1 MSQHSDSPRLEALES
16 SVSGIQETM
25 SELVGMLRQLTTE
38 TRTAGDGR
46 RGEESGGARRDAAH
60 IYSSG
65 TRRGPLTAATGYRVT
80 AVQDEGAGEATAA
93 RNFPVHHRAASEPAD
108 TRPGLP
114 TGVGPMI
121 DVRRGEARDP
131 YLAGITA
138 YDESRDV
145 LRTDFKSLPARVV
158 PPVLKAEK
166 GGFQK
171 FKHEFFLK
179 ANMLDITAH
188 FVDQGMRAVPVGDPL
203 KQKAVLLQEGFSND
217 EIRTA
222 YQAWNFI
229 DAALQSESDRSI
241 LKRCKSPREVFE
253 RLEKWHDP
261 DSEVATQRL
270 YDKFHEFTIPP
281 HSDPITALH
290 DLEDTNNQMHEKG
303 IGRIPD
309 AVVHA
314 RFVRALPDEY
324 SLVKEMLQTMKNRDR
339 DEIIRMVSTR
349 HSNLPQKKGAQ
360 RTSRQPEQAFVSS
373 ESGNRSGAR
382 RGRDR
387 GGGGRQGRGRR
398 GNNGGGGGNNNSSG
412 TPGGGASSS
421 VGTQRSGDG
430 SGNPGSGGDGRHN
443 IPSGRCF
450 RCRQRGHRRHDC
462 TTRES
467 DFVPRCNR
475 CTGYGHEESSCSSD
489 AAVLVV
495 ELPVPEEDLAVE
507 AQAFAVSEA
516 GKCSVTI
523 GDAVGGVALD
533 KQVMHYIADSAAT
546 CSMTPNSDG
555 LTCYRECSRPLGL
568 ANGEE
573 ITIVGYGDLT
583 VDFRTNH
590 GWVRVEMND
599 VAHVPQLSYNLISLP
614 SMAQKGH
621 TYTGDKDGVTLELKG
636 GKTVFFP
643 LVGKLCRQY
652 GYRPKAA
659 NNMVDSACA
668 VIAPGKV
675 KTPNPPPDINI
686 LHCTF
691 GHAHEGL
698 LKKTATQQ
706 GIAYSGELHECRGCS
721 MAKGLRK
728 PIARSTQTRADKRL
742 QRVFVDLSGPT
753 AVKSIGGKRYTLI
766 VRDDCTRFNRVY
778 FLRHKS
784 DAASAFESFLAEV
797 RADGIPSTV
806 MAVRSDNGREFF
818 GGAFGELC
826 RKRCIKQEFTPAD
839 SPKYNGVAER
849 ALGLIND
856 AATAARIQATEL
868 YPGAPDYPSLW
879 AEAVSWACHALNCT
893 ATTAN
898 PGDKSPYEMWY
909 GSPPP
914 RGAVWPFLKPAVC
927 RVKRNNKSLP
937 KAQDCYYVGP
947 GIDHPRDCIRVLT
960 ANRSILTTRNV
971 TWRHVPLSRPAPPQ
985 QLPPIAEEGGSTAGE
1000 GASGERAPSQGG
1012 GGVEEVLDN
1021 ESDLDDTKPIARST
1035 HTGADTLCLSR
1046 APAAAA
1052 PYCQRGG
1059 VYSGG
1064 GRERGGG
1071 VKSRRKEGA
1080 RLGQRVQPRQR
1091 SGGVAPGVTR
1101 NPPTPS
1107 ASPGRGGATGRNR
1120 SRGSGGA
1127 EGNPPTPSASPGRGG
1142 ARGRMRSRG
1151 SGGAEG
1157 NPPTPSASP
1166 GRGSATGRIRSRGS
1180 GGAEGNPPTPSA
1192 SPGRGGASGRIR
1204 SRGSGGAEGDTPTPS
1219 VPPGRADFGGINGNS
1234 GSRVSSS
1241 SSSSSSRTSSS
1252 RDSSSRTSSNTSTSR
1267 GDVPTLAGR
1276 EAYRQKWDGKIPAL
1290 QGGRTRSQSKKHQM
1304 DADTADAL
1312 LTHAWRTEEEETTTE
1327 RVHDLLLE
1335 EWLEKLE
1342 RRGIG
1347 PRARGVRGCRV
1358 GRQGK

>member
-1 MSQHSDSPRLEALES
+1 MSQHSASPRLEASES
-16 SVSGIQETM
+16 NVSEIQERM
-25 SELVGMLRQLTTE
+25 SELASMLRQLTTE

-80 AVQDEGAGEATAA
+80 AVQDEGAGEATTA
-93 RNFPVHHRAASEPAD
+93 RNFPVHHRAASEPTD

-121 DVRRGEARDP
+121 DVRSGEARDP
-131 YLAGITA
+131 YLAET
-138 YDESRDV
+138 
-145 LRTDFKSLPARVV
+145 
-158 PPVLKAEK
+158 
-166 GGFQK
+166 
-171 FKHEFFLK
+171 
-179 ANMLDITAH
+179 
-188 FVDQGMRAVPVGDPL
+188 
-203 KQKAVLLQEGFSND
+203 LQ
-217 EIRTA
+217 A
-222 YQAWNFI
+222 
-229 DAALQSESDRSI
+229 
-241 LKRCKSPREVFE
+241 
-253 RLEKWHDP
+253 
-261 DSEVATQRL
+261 
-270 YDKFHEFTIPP
+270 
-281 HSDPITALH
+281 
-290 DLEDTNNQMHEKG
+290 
-303 IGRIPD
+303 
-309 AVVHA
+309 
-314 RFVRALPDEY
+314 
-324 SLVKEMLQTMKNRDR
+324 MKNRDR

-387 GGGGRQGRGRR
+387 RGGGRQGRGRR

-450 RCRQRGHRRHDC
+450 RCRQRGHRRQDC

-467 DFVPRCNR
+467 DFVPRYNR

-614 SMAQKGH
+614 STAQKGH

-636 GKTVFFP
+636 GKTVFLP

-659 NNMVDSACA
+659 NNMVDTACA
-668 VIAPGKV
+668 VIAPGKT
-675 KTPNPPPDINI
+675 KTPTTPTDINI
-686 LHCTF
+686 PHCTF
-691 GHAHEGL
+691 GDTHEVL
-698 LKKTATQQ
+698 LKKEQQ
-706 GIAYSGELHECRGCS
+706 GVNPSGEFHECRGCS
-721 MAKGLRK
+721 MAKG
-728 PIARSTQTRADKRL
+728 
-742 QRVFVDLSGPT
+742 
-753 AVKSIGGKRYTLI
+753 
-766 VRDDCTRFNRVY
+766 
-778 FLRHKS
+778 
-784 DAASAFESFLAEV
+784 
-797 RADGIPSTV
+797 
-806 MAVRSDNGREFF
+806 
-818 GGAFGELC
+818 
-826 RKRCIKQEFTPAD
+826 
-839 SPKYNGVAER
+839 
-849 ALGLIND
+849 
-856 AATAARIQATEL
+856 
-868 YPGAPDYPSLW
+868 
-879 AEAVSWACHALNCT
+879 
-893 ATTAN
+893 
-898 PGDKSPYEMWY
+898 
-909 GSPPP
+909 P
-914 RGAVWPFLKPAVC
+914 R
-927 RVKRNNKSLP
+927 
-937 KAQDCYYVGP
+937 
-947 GIDHPRDCIRVLT
+947 
-960 ANRSILTTRNV
+960 
-971 TWRHVPLSRPAPPQ
+971 
-985 QLPPIAEEGGSTAGE
+985 
-1000 GASGERAPSQGG
+1000 
-1012 GGVEEVLDN
+1012 
-1021 ESDLDDTKPIARST
+1021 KPIARST

-1101 NPPTPS
+1101 NARG
-1107 ASPGRGGATGRNR
+1107 ASGRNR

-1142 ARGRMRSRG
+1142 ASGRMRSRG

-1166 GRGSATGRIRSRGS
+1166 GRGGASGRNRSRGSGGAEGNPPTPSASPGRGGATGRIRSRGS

-1192 SPGRGGASGRIR
+1192 SPGRGGASGKTC
-1204 SRGSGGAEGDTPTPS
+1204 SRGHGGADGNPSTPAVSPGSGKICSRGHGGADGNPSTPAVSPGRGGASGKICSRGHGGADGNPSTPAVSPGRGGASGKICSRGHGGAEGNPPTPS
-1219 VPPGRADFGGINGNS
+1219 PPPGRADFGGTNGNS
-1234 GSRVSSS
+1234 SSYS
-1241 SSSSSSRTSSS
+1241 SEDSRTSS
-1252 RDSSSRTSSNTSTSR
+1252 DSSSGNDD
-1267 GDVPTLAGR
+1267 GDFPALAR
-1276 EAYRQKWDGKIPAL
+1276 RPARDVEAFGELPAL
-1290 QGGRTRSQSKKHQM
+1290 QSGHTRSQSRGLATGASC
-1304 DADTADAL
+1304 ADDL
-1312 LTHAWRTEEEETTTE
+1312 LAYAMRAMEAEKPTEEKAAEVE
-1327 RVHDLLLE
+1327 RAHDSLLE
-1335 EWLEKLE
+1335 EQLEKEREWLEKLE

>member
-1 MSQHSDSPRLEALES
+1 MSEHSASPRLEALES
-16 SVSGIQETM
+16 SVSEIQERM

-65 TRRGPLTAATGYRVT
+65 ARRGPLTAATGYRVT
-80 AVQDEGAGEATAA
+80 AVQDEGTGEATAA

-121 DVRRGEARDP
+121 DVRSGEARDP

-138 YDESRDV
+138 YDQGRDV
-145 LRTDFKSLPARVV
+145 LRAEFKSLPTRVV
-158 PPVLKAEK
+158 APVLKAEK
-166 GGFQK
+166 GSFQK

-179 ANMLDITAH
+179 TNMLDITDH
-188 FVDQGMRAVPVGDPL
+188 FVGQGMRAVPVGDPL
-203 KQKAVLLQEGFSND
+203 KQKAVMLQEGFSNE
-217 EIRTA
+217 EIKGA

-229 DAALQSESDRSI
+229 DAALQSDSDRSI

-281 HSDPITALH
+281 HSDPIAALH

-324 SLVKEMLQTMKNRDR
+324 SLVKETLQAMKNRDR

-349 HSNLPQKKGAQ
+349 HSNLPRKNGAQ
-360 RTSRQPEQAFVSS
+360 RSSRQPEQAFVSN

-387 GGGGRQGRGRR
+387 RGGGRQGRGRS

-430 SGNPGSGGDGRHN
+430 SPVETQGSSDGAGSLGGSGDGRHH

-450 RCRQRGHRRHDC
+450 RCRQRGHRRQDC

-489 AAVLVV
+489 AAILVV

-533 KQVMHYIADSAAT
+533 KQVVQYIADSAAT
-546 CSMTPNSDG
+546 CNMTPDADG
-555 LTCYRECSRPLGL
+555 LTNYRECSRPLGL

-573 ITIVGYGDLT
+573 ISIVGYGDLT
-583 VDFRTNH
+583 VNFRTDH
-590 GWVRVEMND
+590 RWVRVKMND
-599 VAHVPQLSYNLISLP
+599 VAHVPQLSHNLISLP
-614 SMAQKGH
+614 SMTLKGH
-621 TYTGDKDGVTLELKG
+621 TYMGDKGGVTLKLKG
-636 GKTVFFP
+636 GETVFFP

-652 GYRPKAA
+652 GFHPEAA
-659 NNMVDSACA
+659 GSMVDSACTT
-668 VIAPGKV
+668 IAPGKT
-675 KTPNPPPDINI
+675 KTPTTPTDINI
-686 LHCTF
+686 LHCTS
-691 GHAHEGL
+691 GHTHEVL
-698 LKKTATQQ
+698 LKKEQQ
-706 GIAYSGELHECRGCS
+706 GVNPSGELHECRGCS
-721 MAKGLRK
+721 MARGLRK
-728 PIARSTQTRADKRL
+728 S
-742 QRVFVDLSGPT
+742 
-753 AVKSIGGKRYTLI
+753 
-766 VRDDCTRFNRVY
+766 
-778 FLRHKS
+778 
-784 DAASAFESFLAEV
+784 
-797 RADGIPSTV
+797 
-806 MAVRSDNGREFF
+806 
-818 GGAFGELC
+818 
-826 RKRCIKQEFTPAD
+826 
-839 SPKYNGVAER
+839 
-849 ALGLIND
+849 
-856 AATAARIQATEL
+856 
-868 YPGAPDYPSLW
+868 
-879 AEAVSWACHALNCT
+879 
-893 ATTAN
+893 
-898 PGDKSPYEMWY
+898 
-909 GSPPP
+909 
-914 RGAVWPFLKPAVC
+914 
-927 RVKRNNKSLP
+927 
-937 KAQDCYYVGP
+937 
-947 GIDHPRDCIRVLT
+947 
-960 ANRSILTTRNV
+960 
-971 TWRHVPLSRPAPPQ
+971 
-985 QLPPIAEEGGSTAGE
+985 
-1000 GASGERAPSQGG
+1000 
-1012 GGVEEVLDN
+1012 
-1021 ESDLDDTKPIARST
+1021 IARST
-1035 HTGADTLCLSR
+1035 HTGADTLRLSR

-1080 RLGQRVQPRQR
+1080 RRGQRVQPRQR

-1101 NPPTPS
+1101 N
-1107 ASPGRGGATGRNR
+1107 
-1120 SRGSGGA
+1120 
-1127 EGNPPTPSASPGRGG
+1127 
-1142 ARGRMRSRG
+1142 ARG
-1151 SGGAEG
+1151 
-1157 NPPTPSASP
+1157 AS
-1166 GRGSATGRIRSRGS
+1166 GRIRSRGS

-1192 SPGRGGASGRIR
+1192 AESGAGAAGVRKTTPRHHRPPPGGEAPAAELGAGAAGAGKATPRHHRPPPGGEAPAAELGAGAAGVRKATPQHHRPPPGGEAPAAELGAGAAGARKATPRHHRPPSGGEAPAAEFAAAATGVRMATPRHQRFPPGGEAPAAKFAAAATGVRMATPRHQRFPPGGEAPAAKYVAAATGVRMVTPRHHRSPPGGPISVASTATVAATAARTAVPAATAAAATTVETFPPTRGDLRGTWRPSASSPYYRAATRGL
-1204 SRGSGGAEGDTPTPS
+1204 SRGARPWARP
-1219 VPPGRADFGGINGNS
+1219 A
-1234 GSRVSSS
+1234 
-1241 SSSSSSRTSSS
+1241 RT
-1252 RDSSSRTSSNTSTSR
+1252 TC
-1267 GDVPTLAGR
+1267 
-1276 EAYRQKWDGKIPAL
+1276 
-1290 QGGRTRSQSKKHQM
+1290 
-1304 DADTADAL
+1304 
-1312 LTHAWRTEEEETTTE
+1312 WRT
-1327 RVHDLLLE
+1327 
-1335 EWLEKLE
+1335 
-1342 RRGIG
+1342 
-1347 PRARGVRGCRV
+1347 P
-1358 GRQGK
+1358 